1 MGDELLIIVAVVAFI
16 FLVCAMTKGGL
27 CKSSASSGS
36 SAPERFSSGGFGT
49 ITGLAYN
56 NTARYYI
63 PPSAD
68 GAFSGGEFS
77 VGPVLF

>member
-1 MGDELLIIVAVVAFI
+1 MKELWIILAVLAFI
-16 FLVCAMTKGGL
+16 FLVCAMSKGGL
-27 CKSSASSGS
+27 CGKKGDTS
-36 SAPERFSSGGFGT
+36 ERFSSGGFGT

>member
-1 MGDELLIIVAVVAFI
+1 MDELLIIVAVLAFI

-27 CKSSASSGS
+27 CSKKAD
-36 SAPERFSSGGFGT
+36 AERFSSGGFGT

-56 NTARYYI
+56 NTARYYV

>member
-1 MGDELLIIVAVVAFI
+1 MDELLIILCVLAFI
-16 FLVCAMTKGGL
+16 FLVCMMKKGGL
-27 CKSSASSGS
+27 CSAN
-36 SAPERFSSGGFGT
+36 EQFSSGGFGT

-56 NTARYYI
+56 NTARYYV

>member
-1 MGDELLIIVAVVAFI
+1 MDALLIILSILAFI
-16 FLVCAMTKGGL
+16 FLVCAMKKGGL
-27 CKSSASSGS
+27 CRGS
-36 SAPERFSSGGFGT
+36 EGFSSGGFGT

-56 NTARYYI
+56 NTARYSI